1 MSTISAP
8 VIRVRLRGV
17 TRPVE
22 RPIGVVGVSVL
33 KEYNLHVVSAKH
45 LGCGA
50 KTCSGADFAGLFEE
64 DRQAAIEYAV
74 AASCLKHSIIGDY
87 NLVTVDEVER
97 LAGGDASGRVQR

>member
-33 KEYNLHVVSAKH
+33 KENDLHVVSAKH

-64 DRQAAIEYAV
+64 DRQAAIEYLENDIRMTYDCAVRMGVVFKQDLV
-74 AASCLKHSIIGDY
+74 AAY
-87 NLVTVDEVER
+87 
-97 LAGGDASGRVQR
+97 